1 MSDQIRAQITAQKW
15 LEAIDLNNELGSPAV
30 LYVALGDWNVVA
42 QHMNLEPVEARRLP
56 RVARFMDNPVM
67 VVPDLNDG
75 IAYLGKRIMP

>member
-1 MSDQIRAQITAQKW
+1 
-15 LEAIDLNNELGSPAV
+15 
-30 LYVALGDWNVVA
+30 LGDWNAVA